1 MARVKPLTVYSAG
14 AMADL
19 AETLAPLEVLDPDGG
34 KVRLGSLW
42 ADRACVLVF
51 VRHFG

>member
-1 MARVKPLTVYSAG
+1 MSSETQ
-14 AMADL
+14 L
-19 AETLAPLEVLDPDGG
+19 AETLGPIEVFAPDGS
-34 KVRLGSLW
+34 KVRLGTLW

>member
-1 MARVKPLTVYSAG
+1 MTGLSSARMPE
-14 AMADL
+14 L
-19 AETLAPLEVLDPDGG
+19 AEVLAPVSVFDCDGG
-34 KVRLGSLW
+34 RVRLGTLW

>member
-1 MARVKPLTVYSAG
+1 MGYHARGMPDDTR
-14 AMADL
+14 L
-19 AETLAPLEVLDPDGG
+19 AETLAPIEVLDPTLLGSENRV
-34 KVRLGSLW
+34 KLGSLW

>member
-1 MARVKPLTVYSAG
+1 MPADLGYTLRAMSRELADRLGPIEVFDCDGARVS
-14 AMADL
+14 
-19 AETLAPLEVLDPDGG
+19 
-34 KVRLGSLW
+34 LGSLW